1 MFVNIKVLNFKRGD
15 ERLELRELRKEN
27 GLRLVDVAK
36 KLKVNASA
44 VSNWERG
51 LNGIASKYIRPLT
64 RLYGVTETEIRA
76 ASEAAQ
82 TARADAGGTKDEN

>member
-1 MFVNIKVLNFKRGD
+1 M
-15 ERLELRELRKEN
+15 ELKGIREN
-27 GLRLVDVAK
+27 AGLRQADVAK
-36 KLKVNASA
+36 KLRVNISA

-64 RLYGVTETEIRA
+64 RLYGVTEAEIRT

-82 TARADAGGTKDEN
+82 TARADAESRDGQ

>member
-1 MFVNIKVLNFKRGD
+1 MFCVCQYKVLNLIRRGK
-15 ERLELRELRKEN
+15 RLELKGIREN
-27 GLRLVDVAK
+27 AGLRQADVAK
-36 KLKVNASA
+36 KLRVNISA

-64 RLYGVTETEIRA
+64 RLYGVTEAEIRA

-82 TARADAGGTKDEN
+82 TTRARKEGA

>member
-1 MFVNIKVLNFKRGD
+1 M
-15 ERLELRELRKEN
+15 ELKGIREN
-27 GLRLVDVAK
+27 AGLKQADVAK
-36 KLKVNASA
+36 KLRVNISA

-64 RLYGVTETEIRA
+64 RLYGVTEAEIRA

>member
-1 MFVNIKVLNFKRGD
+1 M
-15 ERLELRELRKEN
+15 ELKGIREN
-27 GLRLVDVAK
+27 AGLRQADVAK
-36 KLKVNASA
+36 RLRVNISA

-82 TARADAGGTKDEN
+82 TARADAEAEPGEEN

>member
-1 MFVNIKVLNFKRGD
+1 M
-15 ERLELRELRKEN
+15 ELKGIREN
-27 GLRLVDVAK
+27 AGLRQADVAK
-36 KLKVNASA
+36 KLRVNISA

-64 RLYGVTETEIRA
+64 RLYGVTEAEIRA

>member
-1 MFVNIKVLNFKRGD
+1 M
-15 ERLELRELRKEN
+15 ELKGIREN
-27 GLRLVDVAK
+27 AGLRQEDVAK
-36 KLKVNASA
+36 KLRVRVSA

-51 LNGIASKYIRPLT
+51 VNGIASKYIRPLT

-82 TARADAGGTKDEN
+82 TARADAGWTKDEN

>member
-1 MFVNIKVLNFKRGD
+1 VFLVCQYKVLNLIRRGK
-15 ERLELRELRKEN
+15 RLELKGIREN
-27 GLRLVDVAK
+27 AGLRQADVAK
-36 KLKVNASA
+36 KLRVNISA

-64 RLYGVTETEIRA
+64 RLYGVTEAEIRA

-82 TARADAGGTKDEN
+82 TARAEEEGE

>member
-1 MFVNIKVLNFKRGD
+1 MLGIKGNP
-15 ERLELRELRKEN
+15 RKC
-27 GLRLVDVAK
+27 GLRQEDVAK
-36 KLKVNASA
+36 KLRVRVSA

-51 LNGIASKYIRPLT
+51 VNGIASKYIRPLT

-82 TARADAGGTKDEN
+82 TARADKEGE